1 MVSNGD
7 IRVFYIAKDGTC
19 SRMMHSRK
27 FQNDM
32 ILLALF
38 AVIDFAVFHLATG
51 RQQVLKLALPSARLQ
66 VFLMRGFLPHRAI
79 EWVISNRF

>member
-1 MVSNGD
+1 
-7 IRVFYIAKDGTC
+7 
-19 SRMMHSRK
+19 MMHSRK

-51 RQQVLKLALPSARLQ
+51 RQQVLKLALGDQARASK
-66 VFLMRGFLPHRAI
+66 F
-79 EWVISNRF
+79 S

>member
-51 RQQVLKLALPSARLQ
+51 RQQALMLALGDQARASK
-66 VFLMRGFLPHRAI
+66 F
-79 EWVISNRF
+79 S